1 MSALVTGPGAP
12 EVGGVEALRSRRLA
26 LLGPRL
32 FDFVPLLREVGAEVV
47 MVCESGPD
55 VEGLAALAGARLVS
69 PEMRTRR
76 RGQRLNSDVDELA
89 PKVSELAS
97 MAGDGGPTGPATP
110 LSILAYGVTDRW
122 ERVAAATRGRVR
134 LVAPPAALKAH
145 IDDKIE
151 TRRRLGRLGIAT
163 PAHAR
168 VSIDDLDFGALTG
181 RFGCPFVLQRPVG
194 ASGVGTF
201 RIDDAADLV
210 EVRRQAGIPWWLAST
225 FVAGPVVNIHG
236 LVGAEGVSVSPPSIQ
251 LSGVP
256 GLGETAAS
264 YNGNDFGA
272 ARDLNPAVVASVDRS
287 TAEIGHWLS
296 GLGYVG
302 AFGVDFIASGS
313 EAFALEV
320 NPRVQGSTW
329 LLGELERAGGRMPLL
344 LRHFL
349 ELLGQPV
356 SQDGPEGPPPTGAY
370 LIMRWCGSTPV
381 RIDGHPQP
389 GVHAVA
395 PGGDLEYRRPGI
407 GLLECAPDEIVITG
421 LPPVDD
427 AVVEPGAPLARVASW
442 SQLGAADGHSLTEAG
457 RRIAAAVLGGFGN
470 LPPAVEFQL

>member
-1 MSALVTGPGAP
+1 MSALLAGPGAP
-12 EVGGVEALRSRRLA
+12 EVGGFEALRSRRLA

-55 VEGLAALAGARLVS
+55 ADGLAAAAGARLIS
-69 PEMRTRR
+69 PETRARR
-76 RGQRLNSDVDELA
+76 RAQRLNSDVDELA
-89 PKVSELAS
+89 PQLSELAA
-97 MAGDGGPTGPATP
+97 MTGGGRTGPAAP
-110 LSILAYGVTDRW
+110 LSVLAYGVTDRW
-122 ERVAAATRGRVR
+122 EQATAATCGRVK
-134 LVAPPAALKAH
+134 LVAPPAALKAR

-151 TRRRLGRLGIAT
+151 TRRQLGRLGIAT

-168 VSIDDLDFGALTG
+168 VAMEDLDFRALTG
-181 RFGCPFVLQRPVG
+181 RFGRPFVLQRPVG

-201 RIDDAADLV
+201 RIDGAADLD
-210 EVRRQAGIPWWLAST
+210 EMRRQACTPWWLAST
-225 FVAGPVVNIHG
+225 FLAGPVVNIHG
-236 LVGAEGVSVSPPSIQ
+236 LVGADGVSVSPPSIQ

-256 GLGETAAS
+256 GLGPTAAS

-272 ARDLNPAVVASVDRS
+272 ARDLDPAVGASVDRS
-287 TAEIGHWLS
+287 TAEIGLWLS

-302 AFGVDFIASGS
+302 TFGVDFIASGS

-329 LLGELERAGGRMPLL
+329 LLGELERAGGRTPLL

-349 ELLGQPV
+349 ELFGQPV
-356 SQDGPEGPPPTGAY
+356 SHDGAEGPPPAGAY
-370 LIMRWCGSTPV
+370 LIMRWCGSAPV
-381 RIDGHPQP
+381 RIDGHPRP
-389 GVHAVA
+389 GIHAVR
-395 PGGDLEYRRPGI
+395 PGGQLEFRRPGI

-442 SQLGAADGHSLTEAG
+442 SRLGAADGHSLTEEG
-457 RRIAAAVLGGFGN
+457 RRIAAAVLGGFGG
-470 LPPAVEFQL
+470 LPPSVEPQP